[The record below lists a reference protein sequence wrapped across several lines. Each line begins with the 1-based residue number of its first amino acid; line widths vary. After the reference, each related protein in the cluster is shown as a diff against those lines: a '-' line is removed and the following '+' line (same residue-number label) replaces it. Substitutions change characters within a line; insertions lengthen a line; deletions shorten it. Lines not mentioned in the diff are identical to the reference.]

1 MLIHKGSAGSA
12 VPLWPPCVA
21 TVTPTLPDRSS
32 AETAA
37 RTWEVTLR
45 PKSPPVRPTT
55 GSAIRALTA
64 TWIFT
69 RTSGNNSS
77 MSGPPRRR
85 LMSELAASFPDGLA
99 ELASRLSGLA
109 LGGELTLIIVV
120 GGPGVGKSTLAREF
134 ASQTDSIHFELDE
147 IKRRIVPEEDAKQ
160 GIDSTEHRYAYYAE
174 AIRQLPEYF
183 TRSPTHIVIVDET
196 LHLQVYRQFWQE
208 AADELDITVH
218 WINANADDEVVKRRL
233 LRGTGR
239 KGHILGDESH
249 DMYLLFGEQY
259 DPMQRPHEDVDT
271 GLDTVLQVRR
281 IVRKLG
287 IG

>member
-1 MLIHKGSAGSA
+1 
-12 VPLWPPCVA
+12 
-21 TVTPTLPDRSS
+21 
-32 AETAA
+32 
-37 RTWEVTLR
+37 
-45 PKSPPVRPTT
+45 
-55 GSAIRALTA
+55 
-64 TWIFT
+64 
-69 RTSGNNSS
+69 
-77 MSGPPRRR
+77 
-85 LMSELAASFPDGLA
+85 MSELAASFPDGLA

-160 GIDSTEHRYAYYAE
+160 GIDSAEHRYAYYAE

-196 LHLQVYRQFWQE
+196 LHLQVYRQFWRE

-281 IVRKLG
+281 IVRKLE